1 MEKHQPFASIK
12 SGLSLLDIIC
22 KSMYLFFFWCEYIIY
37 YIYVCV
43 CAHACYFGS
52 FQSPEQTH
60 AKEVG
65 FMDCV
70 FQSTI
75 EFRKW
80 IHHTLL
86 WEMVAKSD
94 SRTSSLLHRTAA
106 KDQERFGGTM
116 RWSQLV
122 FLAFPQGWV
131 RR

>member
-1 MEKHQPFASIK
+1 M
-12 SGLSLLDIIC
+12 
-22 KSMYLFFFWCEYIIY
+22 
-37 YIYVCV
+37 CV

-94 SRTSSLLHRTAA
+94 SRTSSLLHQGPGKIWWNHEMVATRLPGVPARVGEKMNEDDKIQKPSFLDQTRTCWWQ
-106 KDQERFGGTM
+106 K
-116 RWSQLV
+116 
-122 FLAFPQGWV
+122 FLILL
-131 RR
+131 